1 MKNKQELVSII
12 LNCYNGEKFLAEA
25 LLSLKNQTYK
35 NWELIFWDNRSTDS
49 SKEIVFSFKFK
60 NLRYFLSK
68 KHTTLYEARNLA
80 IKKVKGKFICFIDA
94 DDLWEKDKIKNQL
107 KLFKDKETAVV
118 YGNSYLKNEK
128 NNKIKKFINYEVSSG
143 YIYKKLIKNYD
154 IGILTTMIKR
164 SFLKKS
170 KIIFNKKY
178 NIIGDFDFFIN
189 LSKNYKFQYISQPIA
204 TYRIHENNFSS
215 INKNIQIQELQD
227 WLNRNK
233 NRLSLDEKKNFKS
246 RIIQLKFIEKKF
258 NTNFF
263 KTFSFFV
270 KQNRLLISLKN
281 IFILIAPK
289 IYLKKLIWFS

>member
-25 LLSLKNQTYK
+25 LLSLKNQTHK

-68 KHTTLYEARNLA
+68 KHTSLYEARNLA

-128 NNKIKKFINYEVSSG
+128 NNKIKKFINYKVSSG
-143 YIYKKLIKNYD
+143 YIYKNLIKNYD
-154 IGILTTMIKR
+154 VGILTTMIKR

-204 TYRIHENNFSS
+204 TYRIHENNLSS
-215 INKNIQIQELQD
+215 INKNTQIQELQD

>member
-118 YGNSYLKNEK
+118 YGNC
-128 NNKIKKFINYEVSSG
+128 I
-143 YIYKKLIKNYD
+143 
-154 IGILTTMIKR
+154 
-164 SFLKKS
+164 
-170 KIIFNKKY
+170 
-178 NIIGDFDFFIN
+178 
-189 LSKNYKFQYISQPIA
+189 
-204 TYRIHENNFSS
+204 
-215 INKNIQIQELQD
+215 
-227 WLNRNK
+227 
-233 NRLSLDEKKNFKS
+233 
-246 RIIQLKFIEKKF
+246 
-258 NTNFF
+258 
-263 KTFSFFV
+263 
-270 KQNRLLISLKN
+270 
-281 IFILIAPK
+281 
-289 IYLKKLIWFS
+289 